1 MGMALI
7 IPQPTNPAQL
17 PSLPAWLQPRSDAL
31 AAADKAHYQ
40 PRQQLPAAMILNSSE
55 QAEVRR
61 HIDQLLVF
69 LDLGR
74 PTVIRGKTLENP
86 AALGAVIAELLLKS
100 GQKLDQ
106 AASDV
111 LTDDYFDALEDL
123 PAWTVREGLR
133 RWNRGQSVQVDPK
146 QPHDFRWAPKPPI
159 LRKLA
164 EHELARVQHRIRHLQ
179 RLCDAKPVVE
189 YSDEHRKSMLG
200 RIADLFREKP
210 VQLMTEA
217 AE

>member
-1 MGMALI
+1 MGTELT

-17 PSLPAWLQPRSDAL
+17 PSLPAWLQQRSDAL
-31 AAADKAHYQ
+31 AAADKAQ
-40 PRQQLPAAMILNSSE
+40 WQVRQQLPAPMILTSSE

-61 HIDQLLVF
+61 HIDELGAF

-74 PTVIRGKTLENP
+74 PTLIRGETMPNP
-86 AALGAVIAELLLKS
+86 QALGVMIAGLLLKS

-123 PAWTVREGLR
+123 PAWTVREALR
-133 RWNRGQSVQVDPK
+133 RWNRAESAPIDPK

-164 EHELARVQHRIRHLQ
+164 EHELVRVQGRIRLLQ
-179 RLCDAKPVVE
+179 RLCDAEPIVE
-189 YSDEHRKSMLG
+189 YSDEHRRTMLE
-200 RIADLFREKP
+200 RVADLFRVKP
-210 VQLMTEA
+210 MPSSEA